1 MKDSCIFHTKISEKN
16 RHCFTFMRLSLV
28 SGLIEDS
35 WVLIFDSA
43 FNMFRFFVLVEV
55 RKKIAVMEKIQL
67 HTDT

>member
-1 MKDSCIFHTKISEKN
+1 
-16 RHCFTFMRLSLV
+16 MRLSLV